1 MQVQLHILLTCK
13 LKSRIPTSYT
23 KTTYRY
29 LQLKLDLK
37 RLQLSIDLALASEAQ
52 HPIAGDLL
60 FGHRHHMFDLGSL
73 SAILSL
79 IGWGVTFSNQ
89 VRTSMGGIRIF
100 IDSPYSLLSSYLQTV
115 HFPNMDSTKP
125 LRGGFHSLDA

>member
-1 MQVQLHILLTCK
+1 MRGQNSTVQVQLHILLTCK

-60 FGHRHHMFDLGSL
+60 FGHRHHMFDLEFFVGDL
-73 SAILSL
+73 KPY
-79 IGWGVTFSNQ
+79 
-89 VRTSMGGIRIF
+89 RMGRDVLEPG
-100 IDSPYSLLSSYLQTV
+100 
-115 HFPNMDSTKP
+115 
-125 LRGGFHSLDA
+125 